1 MTIMRHT
8 TAIIIALAALIATSC
23 SNSNSNNA
31 AAEGYTVSGTAEGTV
46 DGDTVFLCKIEGFF
60 DVVPLDTT
68 VVANSK
74 FTFKGTTEGASLRFV
89 IPMHNG
95 QAVAFSVFVL
105 ENADITLA
113 VTANGRNDKV
123 TGGPSQKLY
132 EEFLDGETQLGQ
144 QMQMALDVLNDS
156 TADESTRMMAT
167 LQADSVSRQ
176 QHTFRKEFI
185 ISHMPSP
192 ASDMLYGL
200 YSNEFTDE
208 EQQELLDLMGQK
220 QPQYPVY
227 KAAMAERS
235 KRGRTSSAEADS
247 TAAEGIQQ
255 RKQ

>member
-1 MTIMRHT
+1 
-8 TAIIIALAALIATSC
+8 
-23 SNSNSNNA
+23 
-31 AAEGYTVSGTAEGTV
+31 
-46 DGDTVFLCKIEGFF
+46 
-60 DVVPLDTT
+60 
-68 VVANSK
+68 
-74 FTFKGTTEGASLRFV
+74 
-89 IPMHNG
+89 
-95 QAVAFSVFVL
+95 
-105 ENADITLA
+105 
-113 VTANGRNDKV
+113 
-123 TGGPSQKLY
+123 
-132 EEFLDGETQLGQ
+132 
-144 QMQMALDVLNDS
+144 MQMALDVLNDS

-235 KRGRTSSAEADS
+235 KRGRTGSAEADS
-247 TAAEGIQQ
+247 AAAEGIQQ